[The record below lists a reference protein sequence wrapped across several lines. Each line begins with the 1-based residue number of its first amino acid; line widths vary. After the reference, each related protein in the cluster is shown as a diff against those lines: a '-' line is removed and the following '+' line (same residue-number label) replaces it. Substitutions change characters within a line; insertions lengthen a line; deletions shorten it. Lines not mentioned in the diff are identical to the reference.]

1 LKDVFVKKFRSYNTS
16 WAYKKETNMTTKK
29 QPTKKAPVKK
39 APVKKAPVKK
49 APPKTN
55 IREDGRGGG
64 R

>member
-1 LKDVFVKKFRSYNTS
+1 
-16 WAYKKETNMTTKK
+16 MTTKK
-29 QPTKKAPVKK
+29 QPTKK